1 MKFVGLW
8 ADMTDHVTTILEDS
22 TIHPMP
28 LPEILTCIEV
38 CEGYQISDEL
48 TVAYIRIAANYQPYM
63 TTDYP
68 KPSDF
73 LKVIMEVVTGGT
85 VRLPEDIGQLPDR

>member
-1 MKFVGLW
+1 MMNHLK
-8 ADMTDHVTTILEDS
+8 TILDDP
-22 TIHPMP
+22 TFYPME
-28 LPEILTCIEV
+28 LPEILKCIDI
-38 CEGYQISDEL
+38 CEKNNISDEL
-48 TVAYIRIAANYQPYM
+48 IDAYIKIAANYQPYM

-85 VRLPEDIGQLPDR
+85 VRLSEDIGQLPDR